1 MSADE
6 ISQVIGKNVGVRIF
20 EVEKGA
26 ICRFAD
32 AVGDDNP
39 LFRDIEYA
47 HNSRYGS
54 IITPPGFFGWPLK
67 HPMGSPLVV
76 EFPAELM
83 EPLSK
88 SGYTVSSALD
98 GGMEYD
104 FYLPVHAGDT
114 LTESTMVKNVRE
126 RTGSTG
132 KMCFIVL
139 ETIYINQNAD
149 LVARA
154 SATMILRSLST

>member
-6 ISQVIGKNVGVRIF
+6 ISQVIGKNVGIRIF

-39 LFRDIEYA
+39 LFRDAEYA
-47 HNSRYGS
+47 RNSHYGG
-54 IITPPGFFGWPLK
+54 IIAPPGFLGWPLK
-67 HPMGSPLVV
+67 HPMGSPLVI
-76 EFPAELM
+76 EFPTELM

-88 SGYTVSSALD
+88 SGYTRESVLD

-104 FYLPVHAGDT
+104 FFLPVYAGDI
-114 LTESTMVKNVRE
+114 LTESTTVKDVRE
-126 RTGSTG
+126 RAGRAG
-132 KMCFIVL
+132 KMCFIIL
-139 ETIYINQNAD
+139 ETIYINQNGD

-154 SATMILRSLST
+154 HATTILRSMSA